1 MRVIYRM
8 CGIPSTNPSPIYQDD
23 KFKLNKLCLDS
34 FTHAFSDIDLDV
46 TFLLD
51 HCGEQYRSLFEN
63 LPFEFNVEESTLGIN
78 GTMLRAYALAAQAD
92 DYVLLQECDYL
103 YRGVVGKTYLEAL
116 SELDIVSPYDH
127 LNFYLDQ
134 SIHSPVCE
142 IALVGNHHYR
152 TTERN
157 TMTWATSADVIRENY
172 DTLVKYGYLDDD
184 VWRELAYAGHTL
196 WVPIPSFATHMV
208 KDYLAPSINW
218 EELYGE

>member
-23 KFKLNKLCLDS
+23 KFKLNKLCLES
-34 FTHAFSDIDLDV
+34 FTQAFEDIDV
-46 TFLLD
+46 NATFLLD
-51 HCGEQYRSLFEN
+51 HCDDEYSSLFED
-63 LPFEFNVEESTLGIN
+63 LPFEFDVEHSTLGIN
-78 GTMLRAYALAAQAD
+78 GTMLRSYALAAQTD

-103 YRGVVGKTYLEAL
+103 YRGTIGRTYLEAL

-127 LNFYLDQ
+127 RNFYLDH
-134 SIHSPVCE
+134 SIHATTCE
-142 IALVGNHHYR
+142 IALVGEHHYR

-157 TMTWATSADVIRENY
+157 TMTWATSGAIIRENY

-184 VWRELAYAGHTL
+184 VWRDLAFAGRKL

-208 KDYLAPSINW
+208 KDYLAPSIKW